1 MGFEPD
7 MKLTYDWVV
16 LMGSEVDSYTFR
28 YSCFCILTDYSAINE
43 YNTILRL
50 EVVFFCLSHE
60 L

>member
-28 YSCFCILTDYSAINE
+28 YVIKCILVKFLSCN
-43 YNTILRL
+43 ILRDQVSSYKTSPGL
-50 EVVFFCLSHE
+50 F
-60 L
+60 